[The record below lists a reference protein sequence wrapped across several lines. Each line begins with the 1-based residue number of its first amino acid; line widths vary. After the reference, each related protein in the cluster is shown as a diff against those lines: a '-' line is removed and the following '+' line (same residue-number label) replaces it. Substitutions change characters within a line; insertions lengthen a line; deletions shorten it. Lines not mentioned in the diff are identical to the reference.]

1 VADGSSTV
9 TWRALEV
16 ETERRLRAAGVDD
29 AAREA
34 RWLVE
39 EVSGY
44 DAAETVLAH
53 DRPATELG
61 VARLE
66 QLVER
71 RSSGEPLQ
79 YVVGRWSFRS
89 LDLYVD
95 RRVLIPRPET
105 EVVVDHVLAEVDRL
119 ALDRPAVVVDLGTG
133 SGAIAH
139 ARAAER
145 PRVDVGATDAA
156 TDALAGARAHMAG
169 RGRPAP
175 RGRRGEG
182 GGCDALPDELAG
194 TIDVVVSNPP
204 YVAADEVLPP
214 EVVDWEPTSA
224 LVAGPSGLEAVE
236 VIVGGV
242 ERWLGPQGSVVVE
255 LAPHQ
260 ADAAIDLA
268 ARSGLDAEV
277 RPDLA
282 GRPRVLVA
290 RRR

>member
-79 YVVGRWSFRS
+79 YVLGRWSFRS

-133 SGAIAH
+133 TGAIAL
-139 ARAAER
+139 ALVAER
-145 PRVDVGATDAA
+145 PRVDVWATDASP
-156 TDALAGARAHMAG
+156 DALAQCN
-169 RGRPAP
+169 
-175 RGRRGEG
+175 GELTLK
-182 GGCDALPDELAG
+182 CV
-194 TIDVVVSNPP
+194 DVIS
-204 YVAADEVLPP
+204 
-214 EVVDWEPTSA
+214 
-224 LVAGPSGLEAVE
+224 
-236 VIVGGV
+236 
-242 ERWLGPQGSVVVE
+242 ERLKIIFSF
-255 LAPHQ
+255 
-260 ADAAIDLA
+260 
-268 ARSGLDAEV
+268 
-277 RPDLA
+277 
-282 GRPRVLVA
+282 
-290 RRR
+290 